1 MRESG
6 LSTDADGFIQVS
18 DTLQSKSHSHIF
30 AAGDI
35 ATMINHPRPKAGVFA
50 VRQGQ
55 PLSENLRR
63 ILQGQPL
70 KPFKPQKQFLTLI
83 GTGDGSAIASR
94 GGFGFGPYPLL
105 WRWKDWIDRQF
116 MDKFCNF
123 PEMNPRKQ
131 TRNRVFPRNPVSN
144 PMRCAGC
151 GSKVGSRILERVLNR
166 ISQDT
171 QKPGFLE
178 KPGFSN
184 GFWNENILIGL
195 NDPDDCAVVK
205 VASDKLMVHTIDYFP
220 ALINDPFIFG
230 QISANH
236 SLSDIFAMGATPQ
249 TALAIAT
256 IPYATEA
263 KTEET
268 LYQLLAGATKVLT
281 ECQTALVGGHTTE
294 GQELAFG
301 LACNGLVTAD
311 KLLRKSGMQPG
322 QVLILTK
329 ALGTGTLFAADMQ
342 KQAKGRW
349 VENAIESMLLSNQP
363 AAECLIKSGATA
375 CTDIT
380 GFGLLGHLME
390 MIQASAKEVAI
401 NVEINL
407 EAIAILDGGRETV
420 AQGILSSLYSQNFRV
435 SCQIHNLAEIEHHA
449 NFPLL
454 FDPQTSGGLLASIP
468 QTQAHDCLAA
478 LKALGYS
485 HSNII
490 GEVKPGIQE
499 TLPISLN

>member
-1 MRESG
+1 
-6 LSTDADGFIQVS
+6 
-18 DTLQSKSHSHIF
+18 
-30 AAGDI
+30 
-35 ATMINHPRPKAGVFA
+35 
-50 VRQGQ
+50 
-55 PLSENLRR
+55 
-63 ILQGQPL
+63 
-70 KPFKPQKQFLTLI
+70 
-83 GTGDGSAIASR
+83 
-94 GGFGFGPYPLL
+94 
-105 WRWKDWIDRQF
+105 
-116 MDKFCNF
+116 MDKFRNF
-123 PEMNPRKQ
+123 PEMDSSQPSTK
-131 TRNRVFPRNPVSN
+131 NRVSSKNPVSN

-151 GSKVGSRILERVLNR
+151 GAKVGSTILERVLNR

-171 QKPGFLE
+171 QKPGHETQKPGFLE
-178 KPGFSN
+178 KPGFS
-184 GFWNENILIGL
+184 NENILIGL

-268 LYQLLAGATKVLT
+268 LYQLLAGATKIL
-281 ECQTALVGGHTTE
+281 EQSQTALVGGHTTE
-294 GQELAFG
+294 GKDLAFG
-301 LACNGLVTAD
+301 LACNGFVSAD

-349 VENAIESMLLSNQP
+349 IENAIDSMLLSNQK
-363 AAECLIKSGATA
+363 AAECLIQSGATA

-390 MIQASAKEVAI
+390 MIKASEKEIAI

-407 EAIAILDGGRETV
+407 EAIAILDGAKETV
-420 AQGILSSLYSQNFRV
+420 AQGILSSLHPENFRV
-435 SCQIHNLAEIEHHA
+435 ACQIHNLAEVQHHA

-468 QTQAHDCLAA
+468 QNQAHDCLAA
-478 LKALGYS
+478 LKDLGYPHS
-485 HSNII
+485 HII
-490 GEVKPGIQE
+490 GEIKPGRGGV
-499 TLPISLN
+499 LPINIL